1 MPYGREPSGPGF
13 AYPAEDRFALD
24 PLQIGTPLSSKKPGT
39 RGTRVTAAEAYS
51 AAAFADCYSRM
62 NVLVELAPKMER
74 SDWLTLL
81 GEWWSGCENVEF
93 HQGML
98 KALLGTRGPISE
110 MMSAEE
116 RERWDALSDELR
128 CYRVCGKKYVSGPS
142 WSLDAGVARQ
152 FPKVNPFVAEEPLLL
167 TGSVR
172 KETVLAVKLDRGAP
186 ELISFSVR
194 PLSVH
199 ELRP

>member
-1 MPYGREPSGPGF
+1 M
-13 AYPAEDRFALD
+13 
-24 PLQIGTPLSSKKPGT
+24 
-39 RGTRVTAAEAYS
+39 TAAEAYS

-81 GEWWSGCENVEF
+81 GEWWSGCENIEF

-110 MMSAEE
+110 MMNAEE
-116 RERWDALSDELR
+116 REQWDALPDELK

-142 WSLDAGVARQ
+142 WALDAEIARQ

-172 KETVLAVKLDRGAP
+172 KESVLAIKLDRTAP